1 MNVKNKSMKKTLFW
15 TLIFTLIGAA
25 IPICYNLCTAEHK
38 ELTIQEE
45 REIDFLNKSNGSL
58 NLICNDGT
66 KLDNHNYIVEYSIT
80 NTGNATIVGFG
91 PNSDLLTADNK
102 LRIALDSTIVALYD
116 NDRSVTLNENYICF
130 KQIRPQEKIS
140 LICIANKKSEKSLIQ
155 ISDRD
160 IKDADI
166 VYTKH
171 SDKLTTF
178 EKTTPINRWI
188 AVIGFI
194 FNLAIILYIII
205 VEFWKYIK
213 DKVVAVIWLLLWII
227 GLLYTMSLPLRWLL

>member
-1 MNVKNKSMKKTLFW
+1 MKPRKW
-15 TLIFTLIGAA
+15 A
-25 IPICYNLCTAEHK
+25 
-38 ELTIQEE
+38 
-45 REIDFLNKSNGSL
+45 S
-58 NLICNDGT
+58 

-102 LRIALDSTIVALYD
+102 LRIASDSTIVALYG

-140 LICIANKKSEKSLIQ
+140 LICIANKNSDKSLIQ
-155 ISDRD
+155 INDRD

-188 AVIGFI
+188 AVAGFLFNVLMVI
-194 FNLAIILYIII
+194 FIILLDIRDFVKGKPLRLVVMII
-205 VEFWKYIK
+205 
-213 DKVVAVIWLLLWII
+213 WII
-227 GLLYTMSLPLRWLL
+227 CFIYTMLLPLRWLL

>member
-1 MNVKNKSMKKTLFW
+1 MKKTLFW

-102 LRIALDSTIVALYD
+102 LRIASDSTIVALYG
-116 NDRSVTLNENYICF
+116 NDRSVTLNDNYICF

-140 LICIANKKSEKSLIQ
+140 LICIANKNSDKSLIQ

-160 IKDADI
+160 IKEADI

-188 AVIGFI
+188 AVAGFLFNVLMVI
-194 FNLAIILYIII
+194 FIILLDIRDFVKGKPLRLVVMII
-205 VEFWKYIK
+205 
-213 DKVVAVIWLLLWII
+213 WII
-227 GLLYTMSLPLRWLL
+227 CFIYTMLLPLRWLL

>member
-1 MNVKNKSMKKTLFW
+1 MKKTLFW

-58 NLICNDGT
+58 NLIYNDGT

-102 LRIALDSTIVALYD
+102 LRIASDSTIVALYG

-140 LICIANKKSEKSLIQ
+140 LICITNKNSNKSLIQ

-194 FNLAIILYIII
+194 FNLAIILYIVI

-213 DKVVAVIWLLLWII
+213 GKVVAVIWLLLWII
-227 GLLYTMSLPLRWLL
+227 SLLYTMSLPLRWLL

>member
-1 MNVKNKSMKKTLFW
+1 MKKTLFW

-102 LRIALDSTIVALYD
+102 LRIASDSTIVALYG
-116 NDRSVTLNENYICF
+116 NDRSVTLNDNYICF

-140 LICIANKKSEKSLIQ
+140 LICIANKNSDKSLIQ

-160 IKDADI
+160 IKDAYI

-188 AVIGFI
+188 AVAGFLFNVLMVI
-194 FNLAIILYIII
+194 FIILLDIRDFVKGKPLRLVVMII
-205 VEFWKYIK
+205 
-213 DKVVAVIWLLLWII
+213 WII
-227 GLLYTMSLPLRWLL
+227 CFIYTMLLPLRWLL

>member
-1 MNVKNKSMKKTLFW
+1 MKKTLFW

-58 NLICNDGT
+58 NLIYNDGT

-102 LRIALDSTIVALYD
+102 LRIASDSTIVALYG

-140 LICIANKKSEKSLIQ
+140 LICIANKNSDKSLIQ

-194 FNLAIILYIII
+194 FNLAIILYIVI

-213 DKVVAVIWLLLWII
+213 GKVVAVIWLLLWII
-227 GLLYTMSLPLRWLL
+227 SLLYTMSLPLRWLL